1 MAITPRKMLC
11 PAENKS
17 WKFPHPMTPEFYVVH
32 NTANDASAN
41 NEIAF
46 MNRTKAEGG
55 RQVSY
60 HYAIDDKEVVQGLEE
75 NVNGWHA
82 GDGAEGD
89 GNRKGIAIEICW
101 SKSGGSRFIAA
112 EKLAAQFLA
121 QELKKKGWGLD
132 RVKKHQ
138 DFSPEKKYCPHRT
151 LDMGW
156 QRFLDMID
164 AYMNPPQTIEFKV
177 GDIIEFVGGKHYSS
191 ANSSTGTTAKPGQ
204 AKITSVKKD
213 AEHPYHVV
221 RVDKNVSNVYGW
233 VDVASVKALEPVEP
247 AKPIEIV
254 KGSIVRFKGGQH
266 YSSANG
272 STGYNVRA
280 GQAKVTNILPDAK
293 HPYHLVHTTSESNV
307 YGWVDIED
315 IEGATAPQTVVAPSV
330 STEIKKGDTVYF
342 KGGKHYISSGGGIG
356 FTKKPGY
363 ATVTNVAK
371 GKKYPYHVVRISGR
385 GSNVYGWVDASTIS
399 K

>member
-17 WKFPHPMTPEFYVVH
+17 WKFPYPMTPEFYVVH

-46 MNRTKAEGG
+46 MNRTKEQGG

-60 HYAIDDKEVVQGLEE
+60 HYAVDDKEVVQGLEE
-75 NVNGWHA
+75 NVNGWHS
-82 GDGAEGD
+82 GDSKNGD

-164 AYMNPPQTIEFKV
+164 AYMNPPKTIEFKV
-177 GDIIEFVGGKHYSS
+177 GDIIEFIGDRHYSS
-191 ANSSTGTTAKPGQ
+191 ANGNKSYKVTSGPARISS
-204 AKITSVKKD
+204 IKKD
-213 AEHPYHVV
+213 GLHPYHVIHT
-221 RVDKNVSNVYGW
+221 DKTSSVYGW
-233 VDVASVKALEPVEP
+233 VNIEDVKALDIEEHV
-247 AKPIEIV
+247 KPIEIV

-266 YSSANG
+266 FSSANG

-280 GQAKVTNILPDAK
+280 GQAKVTNISLDAK
-293 HPYHLVHTTSESNV
+293 HPYHLVHTTTESNV
-307 YGWVDIED
+307 YGWVDAD
-315 IEGATAPQTVVAPSV
+315 TIEGATVTVVTPVVPEAPA
-330 STEIKKGDTVYF
+330 EIKKGDVVYF
-342 KGGKHYISSGGGIG
+342 KGGKHYTSSRGGLG

-363 ATVTNVAK
+363 ATVTNIAK

-385 GSNVYGWVDASTIS
+385 GSNVYGWVSEDLIR